1 MHITITGKLGSGKS
15 TVAKKL
21 VELYGFE
28 IFSTGAILRAAAAER
43 GMDVLELNKEL
54 SAKLDSDRSMDD
66 LIDNTTIR
74 VAAERKD
81 DKLIF
86 DSRMAW
92 HFVPD
97 SFKVFV
103 TVEPRV
109 AAERVMKDPRPGEP
123 AEDVDELC
131 AELVERSKVEQS
143 RFMQLYGVDYY
154 DYNNFNLVV
163 DSSRRTPDEIV
174 TLIWEGFN
182 AYMQDPAGYG
192 HKEIL

>member
-43 GMDVLELNKEL
+43 GMDVLELNREL

-74 VAAERKD
+74 VAAERKG

-97 SFKVFV
+97 SCKVFV
-103 TVEPRV
+103 TVDPRV

-123 AEDVDELC
+123 SEDIDELC

-154 DYNNFNLVV
+154 DFNNFDLIV
-163 DSSRRTPDEIV
+163 DTTRRTPDEIIDIIV
-174 TLIWEGFN
+174 A
-182 AYMQDPAGYG
+182 AYEAYVADEASYTRQI
-192 HKEIL
+192 HN